1 MISIVQTLLKAMT
14 EHQPNKGKC
23 SGRERII
30 QATKILAGERPF
42 DDITIEEIIKTAEL
56 SRPAFY
62 YHFTGGKEELRAEL
76 VHRGLLDDMP
86 TQNTRLAILEAAVR
100 IFARSGV
107 SAATLEDIAAEAGVT
122 RGTLCWH
129 FHSKDDLVSAI
140 IKHYG
145 PHSILGPIV
154 DQIEQDLQNGV
165 ELDDESIIR
174 RLAEGFYDAFAAQ
187 GDFARLA
194 ILLIYTH
201 PQAAHVLAD
210 MVAKGRKRLTEYVR
224 QRQEAGY
231 FCKHIDPSLFVQ
243 VIAMI
248 FAMRAIGR
256 GLNDLLPFSHLSRE
270 EIIDQLV
277 SLLLY
282 GMVQRD
288 QFPKDETRVAL

>member
-1 MISIVQTLLKAMT
+1 MA
-14 EHQPNKGKC
+14 EHQLDKGKC

-30 QATKILAGERPF
+30 QATKTLAGERPF

-86 TQNTRLAILEAAVR
+86 TQNTHLAILEAAVR

-145 PHSILGPIV
+145 PHSLLGPIV

-165 ELDDESIIR
+165 QLDDESIIR

-231 FCKHIDPSLFVQ
+231 FCKHIDPGLFVQ

-288 QFPKDETRVAL
+288 QFPTDETRVTL

>member
-1 MISIVQTLLKAMT
+1 MAEQYSY
-14 EHQPNKGKC
+14 KGKC
-23 SGRERII
+23 TSRERLI
-30 QATKILAGERPF
+30 QATKILTEERPF
-42 DDITIEEIIKTAEL
+42 DDITIEDIIKTAEL

-62 YHFTGGKEELRAEL
+62 YHFAGGKEELRAEL
-76 VHRGLLDDMP
+76 INQGLLDQAP
-86 TQNTRLAILEAAVR
+86 TRDAHLAILEAAVR

-154 DQIEQDLQNGV
+154 DQIEQDLQEGV
-165 ELDDESIIR
+165 QLDDASIIR

-231 FCKHIDPSLFVQ
+231 FCKDIDPGLFVQ

-256 GLNDLLPFSHLSRE
+256 GLNNLLPFSDLSRE
-270 EIIDQLV
+270 EIIEQLV

-288 QFPKDETRVAL
+288 QFPTDQTRVAP

>member
-1 MISIVQTLLKAMT
+1 MT
-14 EHQPNKGKC
+14 EHQLDKGKC

-30 QATKILAGERPF
+30 QATKILTGERPF

-86 TQNTRLAILEAAVR
+86 TQNTHLAILEAAVR

-165 ELDDESIIR
+165 QLDDESIIR

-231 FCKHIDPSLFVQ
+231 FRKHIDPGLFVQ

-288 QFPKDETRVAL
+288 QFPKDETRVAP

>member
-1 MISIVQTLLKAMT
+1 MT
-14 EHQPNKGKC
+14 EHQLDKGKC

-165 ELDDESIIR
+165 QLDDESIIR

-288 QFPKDETRVAL
+288 QFPTDETRVTL

>member
-1 MISIVQTLLKAMT
+1 MT
-14 EHQPNKGKC
+14 EQQPDKGKC
-23 SGRERII
+23 RGRERII

>member
-1 MISIVQTLLKAMT
+1 MT
-14 EHQPNKGKC
+14 EHQLDKGKC

-30 QATKILAGERPF
+30 QATKTLAGERPF

-76 VHRGLLDDMP
+76 VHQGLLEDIP
-86 TQNTRLAILEAAVR
+86 TQNTHLAILEAAVR

-165 ELDDESIIR
+165 QLDDESIIR

-231 FCKHIDPSLFVQ
+231 FCKHIDPGLFVQ

-288 QFPKDETRVAL
+288 QFPTDETRVAP

>member
-1 MISIVQTLLKAMT
+1 
-14 EHQPNKGKC
+14 
-23 SGRERII
+23 
-30 QATKILAGERPF
+30 
-42 DDITIEEIIKTAEL
+42 
-56 SRPAFY
+56 
-62 YHFTGGKEELRAEL
+62 
-76 VHRGLLDDMP
+76 
-86 TQNTRLAILEAAVR
+86 
-100 IFARSGV
+100 
-107 SAATLEDIAAEAGVT
+107 VT

-145 PHSILGPIV
+145 PHSILSPIV

-165 ELDDESIIR
+165 QLDDESIIR

-231 FCKHIDPSLFVQ
+231 FRKQIDPGLFVQ

-282 GMVQRD
+282 GMVHRD
-288 QFPKDETRVAL
+288 QFPKDEPRVAP

>member
-1 MISIVQTLLKAMT
+1 MT
-14 EHQPNKGKC
+14 EHQLDKGKC

-30 QATKILAGERPF
+30 QATKTLAGERPF

-86 TQNTRLAILEAAVR
+86 TQNTHLAILEAAVR

-165 ELDDESIIR
+165 QLDDESIIR

-231 FCKHIDPSLFVQ
+231 FCKHIDPGLFVQ

-288 QFPKDETRVAL
+288 QFPTDETRVAP

>member
-1 MISIVQTLLKAMT
+1 MT
-14 EHQPNKGKC
+14 EHQLDKGKC
-23 SGRERII
+23 SGKERII
-30 QATKILAGERPF
+30 QATKTLAGERPF

-86 TQNTRLAILEAAVR
+86 TQNTHLAILEAAVR

-145 PHSILGPIV
+145 PHSLLGPIV

-165 ELDDESIIR
+165 QLDDESIIR

-231 FCKHIDPSLFVQ
+231 FCKHIDPGLFVQ

-288 QFPKDETRVAL
+288 QFPTDETRVAP

>member
-1 MISIVQTLLKAMT
+1 MLSIVMVLRVMT
-14 EHQPNKGKC
+14 EHQLDKGKC

-30 QATKILAGERPF
+30 QATKTLARERPF

-145 PHSILGPIV
+145 PHSILSPIV

-165 ELDDESIIR
+165 QLDDESIIR

-231 FCKHIDPSLFVQ
+231 FRKHIDPGLFVQ

-282 GMVQRD
+282 GMVHRD
-288 QFPKDETRVAL
+288 QFPKDEPRVAP

>member
-1 MISIVQTLLKAMT
+1 MT
-14 EHQPNKGKC
+14 EHQLDKGKC

-30 QATKILAGERPF
+30 QATKTLAGERPF

-86 TQNTRLAILEAAVR
+86 TQNTHLAILEAAVR

-107 SAATLEDIAAEAGVT
+107 SAAPLEDIAAEAGVT

-231 FCKHIDPSLFVQ
+231 FCKHIDPGLFVQ

-288 QFPKDETRVAL
+288 QFPTDETRVAP

>member
-1 MISIVQTLLKAMT
+1 MT
-14 EHQPNKGKC
+14 EHQLDKGKC
-23 SGRERII
+23 SGKERII
-30 QATKILAGERPF
+30 QATKTLAGERPF

-86 TQNTRLAILEAAVR
+86 TQNTHLAILEAAVR

-165 ELDDESIIR
+165 QIDDESIIR

-288 QFPKDETRVAL
+288 QFPTDETRVAP

>member
-1 MISIVQTLLKAMT
+1 MT

-30 QATKILAGERPF
+30 QATKILAIVRPF

-86 TQNTRLAILEAAVR
+86 TQNTHLAILEAAVR

-145 PHSILGPIV
+145 PHSLLGPIV

-165 ELDDESIIR
+165 QLDDESIIR

-210 MVAKGRKRLTEYVR
+210 MIVKDRKRLTEYVR
-224 QRQEAGY
+224 KRQEEGY
-231 FCKHIDPSLFVQ
+231 FCQLIDPDLFVQ
-243 VIAMI
+243 VIAMF
-248 FAMRAIGR
+248 FAMRAVGR

-282 GMVQRD
+282 GIVQRD
-288 QFPKDETRVAL
+288 QVPKGETKATS

>member
-1 MISIVQTLLKAMT
+1 MAEQYSY
-14 EHQPNKGKC
+14 KGKC
-23 SGRERII
+23 TGRERLI
-30 QATKILAGERPF
+30 QATKILTEERPF
-42 DDITIEEIIKTAEL
+42 DDITIEDIIKTAEL

-62 YHFTGGKEELRAEL
+62 YHFAGGKEELRAEL
-76 VHRGLLDDMP
+76 INQGLLDQAP
-86 TQNTRLAILEAAVR
+86 TRDAHLAILEAAVR
-100 IFARSGV
+100 IFSRSGV
-107 SAATLEDIAAEAGVT
+107 SAATLEDIATEAGVT
-122 RGTLCWH
+122 RGALCWH

-154 DQIEQDLQNGV
+154 DQIEQDLQEGV
-165 ELDDESIIR
+165 QLDDESIIR

-210 MVAKGRKRLTEYVR
+210 MVAKGRKRLTEYVG

-231 FCKHIDPSLFVQ
+231 FCKHIDPGLFVQ

-256 GLNDLLPFSHLSRE
+256 GLNNLLPFSHLSLE

-288 QFPKDETRVAL
+288 QFPTDETRVAP

>member
-1 MISIVQTLLKAMT
+1 MT
-14 EHQPNKGKC
+14 EHQLDKGKC

-76 VHRGLLDDMP
+76 VHRGLLDDIP
-86 TQNTRLAILEAAVR
+86 TQNTHLAILEAAVR

-107 SAATLEDIAAEAGVT
+107 SAAPLEDIAAEAGVT

-165 ELDDESIIR
+165 QLDDESIIR

-231 FCKHIDPSLFVQ
+231 FCKHIDPGLFVQ

-288 QFPKDETRVAL
+288 QFPTDETRVAP

>member
-1 MISIVQTLLKAMT
+1 MT
-14 EHQPNKGKC
+14 EHQLDKGKC

-86 TQNTRLAILEAAVR
+86 TQNTHLAILEAAVR

-145 PHSILGPIV
+145 PHSIIRPVI
-154 DQIEQDLQNGV
+154 DQIEQDIQNGLV
-165 ELDDESIIR
+165 LDDETIIR
-174 RLAEGFYDAFAAQ
+174 RLAAGFYDGFATQ
-187 GDFARLA
+187 SDITRLA
-194 ILLIYTH
+194 FLVIYTH
-201 PQAAHVLAD
+201 PQAARMLAD
-210 MVAKGRKRLTEYVR
+210 TIGKGRKRFAEYIKRR
-224 QRQEAGY
+224 QDEGY
-231 FCKHIDPSLFVQ
+231 FRNDIDPGLFAQSVTMLFS
-243 VIAMI
+243 I
-248 FAMRAIGR
+248 
-256 GLNDLLPFSHLSRE
+256 LPF
-270 EIIDQLV
+270 
-277 SLLLY
+277 
-282 GMVQRD
+282 
-288 QFPKDETRVAL
+288 

>member
-1 MISIVQTLLKAMT
+1 MT
-14 EHQPNKGKC
+14 EHQLDKGKC

-30 QATKILAGERPF
+30 QATKTLAGERPF

-76 VHRGLLDDMP
+76 VHRGLLDEMP
-86 TQNTRLAILEAAVR
+86 TQNTHLAILEAAVR

-145 PHSILGPIV
+145 PHSILSPIV
-154 DQIEQDLQNGV
+154 DQIEQDLQKGV
-165 ELDDESIIR
+165 QLDDESIIR

-231 FCKHIDPSLFVQ
+231 FRKHIDPGLFIQ

-288 QFPKDETRVAL
+288 QFPKDEPKVAP

>member
-1 MISIVQTLLKAMT
+1 MN
-14 EHQPNKGKC
+14 EHQPDKGKC

-30 QATKILAGERPF
+30 QATKILVGERPF

-76 VHRGLLDDMP
+76 VHQGLLDDLP
-86 TQNTRLAILEAAVR
+86 TLDTRLAILEAAVH

-154 DQIEQDLQNGV
+154 DQIEQDLQNGAQF
-165 ELDDESIIR
+165 DDESIIR

-210 MVAKGRKRLTEYVR
+210 MIAKGRKRLTKYVL

-231 FCKHIDPSLFVQ
+231 FCKHIDPGLFVQ
-243 VIAMI
+243 VIAMT
-248 FAMRAIGR
+248 FAMRSIGR
-256 GLNDLLPFSHLSRE
+256 GLDDLLPFSHLSRE

-288 QFPKDETRVAL
+288 QFSKESTVAP

>member
-1 MISIVQTLLKAMT
+1 MT
-14 EHQPNKGKC
+14 EHQLDKGKC

-86 TQNTRLAILEAAVR
+86 TQNTHLAILEAAVR

-165 ELDDESIIR
+165 QLDDESIIR

-201 PQAAHVLAD
+201 PQAAQVLAD

-224 QRQEAGY
+224 QQQEAGY
-231 FCKHIDPSLFVQ
+231 FCKHIDPGLFVQ

-270 EIIDQLV
+270 EIVDQLV

-288 QFPKDETRVAL
+288 QIPTDETRVAP

>member
-1 MISIVQTLLKAMT
+1 MT
-14 EHQPNKGKC
+14 EHQLDKGKC

-30 QATKILAGERPF
+30 QATKTLAGERPF

-86 TQNTRLAILEAAVR
+86 TQNTHLAILEAAVR

-154 DQIEQDLQNGV
+154 DQIEQDLQEGV
-165 ELDDESIIR
+165 QLDDASIIR

-210 MVAKGRKRLTEYVR
+210 MVAKGRKRLTEYVG

-231 FCKHIDPSLFVQ
+231 FCKHIDPGLFVQ

-288 QFPKDETRVAL
+288 QFPTDETRVAP

>member
-1 MISIVQTLLKAMT
+1 MT
-14 EHQPNKGKC
+14 EHQLEKGKC
-23 SGRERII
+23 SGKERII
-30 QATKILAGERPF
+30 QATKTLAGERPF

-62 YHFTGGKEELRAEL
+62 YRRAGGKEELRAEV

-86 TQNTRLAILEAAVR
+86 TQNARLAILEAAVR

-145 PHSILGPIV
+145 PHSILAPII
-154 DQIEQDLQNGV
+154 DQIEQELQNGV
-165 ELDDESIIR
+165 QLDDESIVR
-174 RLAEGFYDAFAAQ
+174 RLAAGFYDAFAAQ

-224 QRQEAGY
+224 KRQEEGY
-231 FCKHIDPSLFVQ
+231 FYKHIDPALFVQ

-282 GMVQRD
+282 GMRS
-288 QFPKDETRVAL
+288 EERRVGKECRSRWSPYH